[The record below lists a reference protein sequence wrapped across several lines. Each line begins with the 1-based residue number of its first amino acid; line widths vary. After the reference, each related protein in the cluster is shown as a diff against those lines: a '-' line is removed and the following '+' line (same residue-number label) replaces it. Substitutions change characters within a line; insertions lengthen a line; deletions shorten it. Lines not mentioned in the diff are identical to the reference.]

1 MLIGGYGARI
11 FAVMGYVASWYPATG
26 HLSSELLFSHP
37 ISLGIGY
44 HTVFFCFLST
54 PCHLGILF
62 LVFGSLIFIPYFIH
76 LLTHTGVEPLAKH
89 WP

>member
-44 HTVFFCFLST
+44 NTFF
-54 PCHLGILF
+54 LF
-62 LVFGSLIFIPYFIH
+62 H
-76 LLTHTGVEPLAKH
+76 
-89 WP
+89 